1 MSARRVRRAVRP
13 TEKERFGPPET
24 QNRPLPQR
32 HTREQNWAV
41 DRNKCF
47 HGEIGTHSCICF
59 PDNGVDTTSVPN
71 FTPPFFPKEAP
82 SLPLKRCC
90 HSLAALTSVVVDDRK
105 SRNEFVAAADLA
117 MMCTM
122 MRARLLRSSFALPR
136 LIFFISLLIARH
148 ATAQHARDI
157 IPTTLRG
164 KKEKGEKEVIMSSPP
179 SLAAPPPYHL
189 GEDGGT

>member
-1 MSARRVRRAVRP
+1 MTNYTLVIRSPPLHSFRGRPDLSDESDARWDLGGARTDRMSARRVRRAVCP

-59 PDNGVDTTSVPN
+59 PDNGVDTTSVTK
-71 FTPPFFPKEAP
+71 FTTTPQPPKEAP

-90 HSLAALTSVVVDDRK
+90 HSLAALTSVVVDDTHSVLTLDRF
-105 SRNEFVAAADLA
+105 S
-117 MMCTM
+117 
-122 MRARLLRSSFALPR
+122 LP
-136 LIFFISLLIARH
+136 
-148 ATAQHARDI
+148 
-157 IPTTLRG
+157 
-164 KKEKGEKEVIMSSPP
+164 V
-179 SLAAPPPYHL
+179 
-189 GEDGGT
+189 